1 MEYYGQK
8 EFATKKEMFDFL
20 IENKDLLIA
29 QKKSALKTVDCG
41 IIIEPVIVRE
51 KGSANKAEG
60 DQMPEDKFTELKAV
74 VIINT
79 TNLMDS
85 HCDVHFPGIWNK
97 SLKENK
103 MIMHLQEHE
112 REFEK
117 VISDGKELKA
127 YTKTYTWSE
136 LGYNYEGTTEALVFE
151 STVLKKRNEFMF
163 NQYLNGWV
171 KNHSVGM
178 YYVRM
183 DMAVN
188 DKDYPN
194 EFTAWE
200 KYYPMIANKE
210 KADEKGFFWYVLE
223 AKCMEGSA
231 VVLGSNTATP
241 TLSTETKEDAPPEGT
256 HQKIEPEVIS
266 TQKAINYEFLIK
278 NLKSK

>member
-1 MEYYGQK
+1 MEHYGQK
-8 EFATKKEMFDFL
+8 EFTTKKEMFDFL

-41 IIIEPVIVRE
+41 IVIDPVIVRE
-51 KGSANKAEG
+51 KSSANKSEG
-60 DQMPEDKFTELKAV
+60 DNMPEDKFTELKAV

-85 HCDVHFPGIWNK
+85 HCDVHLPGLWNK

-127 YTKTYTWSE
+127 YTKTFTWVE

-151 STVLKKRNEFMF
+151 STILKKRNEFMF
-163 NQYLNGWV
+163 NQYVNGWV

-183 DMAVN
+183 DMAIN

-200 KYYPMIANKE
+200 KYYPLIANKE

-231 VVLGSNTATP
+231 VVLGSNFATP
-241 TLSTETKEDAPPEGT
+241 TISTETKDAPSDKDT
-256 HQKIEPEVIS
+256 HQDIEPS
-266 TQKAINYEFLIK
+266 NDTQKEFINTIINFKFI
-278 NLKSK
+278 

>member
-8 EFATKKEMFDFL
+8 EFSSKKEMFDFL

-41 IIIEPVIVRE
+41 IVIEPVIVRE
-51 KGSANKAEG
+51 KSSVNKAEG
-60 DQMPEDKFTELKAV
+60 EQMPDDKFTELKAV

-85 HCDVHFPGIWNK
+85 HCDVHMPGIWNK

-127 YTKTYTWSE
+127 YTKTYTWAE
-136 LGYNYEGTTEALVFE
+136 LGYNYAGTTEALVFE

-183 DMAVN
+183 DMAIN

-231 VVLGSNTATP
+231 VVLGSNFATP
-241 TLSTETKEDAPPEGT
+241 TISTETKDAPEKSTHQEIEPPIEGT
-256 HQKIEPEVIS
+256 QKEF
-266 TQKAINYEFLIK
+266 INDIINFKFI
-278 NLKSK
+278 

>member
-41 IIIEPVIVRE
+41 IVIEPIIVRE

-60 DQMPEDKFTELKAV
+60 ENMPDEKFTELKAV

-85 HCDVHFPGIWNK
+85 HCDVHLPGLWNK

-127 YTKTYTWSE
+127 YTKTYTWAE
-136 LGYNYEGTTEALVFE
+136 LGYNYAGTTEALVFE

-183 DMAVN
+183 DMAIN

-194 EFTAWE
+194 EYAAWE

-210 KADEKGFFWYVLE
+210 KADEKGYFWFVLE

-231 VVLGSNTATP
+231 VVLGSNFATP
-241 TLSTETKEDAPPEGT
+241 TISTETKESPEKSTTQSIEPPVEGT
-256 HQKIEPEVIS
+256 QKEL
-266 TQKAINYEFLIK
+266 INYDYL
-278 NLKSK
+278 LKRLSAN

>member
-41 IIIEPVIVRE
+41 IVVEPVIVRE
-51 KGSANKAEG
+51 KNSTNKAEG
-60 DQMPEDKFTELKAV
+60 DNMPDEKFTELKAV

-85 HCDVHFPGIWNK
+85 HCDVHLPGIWNK
-97 SLKENK
+97 SLRENK

-117 VISDGKELKA
+117 VIADGKELKA
-127 YTKTYTWSE
+127 YTKTFTWAE
-136 LGYNYEGTTEALVFE
+136 LGYNYAGSTEALVFE

-163 NQYLNGWV
+163 NQYINGWV

-178 YYVRM
+178 YYVKM
-183 DMAVN
+183 DMAIN

-194 EFTAWE
+194 EYTAWE

-231 VVLGSNTATP
+231 VVLGSNFATP
-241 TLSTETKEDAPPEGT
+241 TISTETKNNQPEQST
-256 HQKIEPEVIS
+256 EKTIEPEVVS
-266 TQKAINYEFLIK
+266 TQNTQKDFYLQL
-278 NLKSK
+278 LKTR